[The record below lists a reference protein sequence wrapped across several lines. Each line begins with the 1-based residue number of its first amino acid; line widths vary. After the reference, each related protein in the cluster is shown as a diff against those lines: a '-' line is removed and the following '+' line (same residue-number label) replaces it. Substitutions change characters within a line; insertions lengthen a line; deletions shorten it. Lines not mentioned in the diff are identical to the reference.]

1 MSIRAI
7 LLLVVAAL
15 ACAGC
20 GRRGELEPPG
30 STASESIPGPEAILS
45 PASPGAT
52 EPPEQAP
59 AAAPEK
65 RFFLDPL
72 I

>member
-7 LLLVVAAL
+7 LVLFVAAL

-30 STASESIPGPEAILS
+30 NTAADPVPGPEAILS

-52 EPPEQAP
+52 EAPDQVP
-59 AAAPEK
+59 AAAPKK

>member
-7 LLLVVAAL
+7 LILAVAAL
-15 ACAGC
+15 AITGC

-30 STASESIPGPEAILS
+30 STAADSVPGPEAILS

-59 AAAPEK
+59 AAAPDK

>member
-7 LLLVVAAL
+7 IILLVAGL

-20 GRRGELEPPG
+20 GRRGALEAPG
-30 STASESIPGPEAILS
+30 TQEPAPALGPEAILS

-52 EPPEQAP
+52 EPPEAAP

-65 RFFLDPL
+65 RFILDPL